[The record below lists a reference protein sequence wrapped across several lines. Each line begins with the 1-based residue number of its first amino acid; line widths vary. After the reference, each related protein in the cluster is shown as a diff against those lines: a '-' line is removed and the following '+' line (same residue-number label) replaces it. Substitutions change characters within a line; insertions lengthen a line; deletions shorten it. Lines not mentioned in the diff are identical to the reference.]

1 MDKKA
6 LILNIQRMSTE
17 DGPGIRTTVFFKG
30 CRLACAWCHNP
41 ESIAHFKEIQWVETK
56 CIGCKTCIDN
66 CINGALLMSDT
77 GIEIDR
83 EKCMRCLKCA
93 DACPTLAIEV
103 KGEEWS
109 IDNLVREVIKDRSYF
124 EKSGGGVTVSGG
136 EALLQGEFV
145 CEFLQRLTVLKIHTA
160 VDTCGMCSEDTIRG
174 AMPYTDLV
182 LYDIKLMDSVL
193 HKKFTG
199 HSNERIIKNLLL
211 IAEIMRKN
219 QKPKEIWVRT
229 PIIPGATDVKDN
241 IYKIGNFIKENI
253 SDVVTRWDLC
263 AFNNL
268 CRDKY
273 KMLYIEWLFNDT
285 KLVLKE
291 EMEAIAE
298 IASIAAKSKDLVH
311 WSGATRLVE

>member
-30 CRLACAWCHNP
+30 CSLACAWCHNP
-41 ESIAHFKEIQWVETK
+41 ESISHFKEIQWIETK
-56 CIGCKTCIDN
+56 CIGCKTCINN
-66 CINGALLMSDT
+66 CVNDSLIMNET
-77 GIEIDR
+77 GIRIDR
-83 EKCMRCLKCA
+83 EKCIRCLKCA
-93 DACPTLAIEV
+93 DSCPTLAIEV

-109 IDNLVREVIKDRSYF
+109 LENLVAEVIKDRAYF

-145 CEFLQRLTVLKIHTA
+145 CEFLKKLNELKIHTA

-174 AMPYTDLV
+174 VLPCTDLI
-182 LYDIKLMDSVL
+182 LYDIKLMDPVL
-193 HKKFTG
+193 HKRFTG
-199 HSNERIIKNLLL
+199 QSNEKIIRNLIF

-219 QKPKEIWVRT
+219 ENPKEIWIRT
-229 PIIPGATDVKDN
+229 PIIPGATDFKDN
-241 IYKIGNFIKENI
+241 IEKIGIFIKENI

-273 KMLYIEWLFNDT
+273 KRLYINWLFNDT
-285 KLVLKE
+285 KLVIKE
-291 EMEAIAE
+291 YMENITNIAAIA
-298 IASIAAKSKDLVH
+298 ADSKDLVH
-311 WSGATRLVE
+311 WSGATRLEE